1 MNVKGYLKLNAR
13 FKLVDCLLVAS
24 NNLFMKT
31 SKRLG
36 HQIQKLRKETGLT
49 QEEFAEKLG
58 ISRTH
63 MGHIEQGRKT
73 PSIKLMEKIAK
84 ALKVSAGKLLPF

>member
-1 MNVKGYLKLNAR
+1 MSDNITEA
-13 FKLVDCLLVAS
+13 
-24 NNLFMKT
+24 

-36 HQIQKLRKETGLT
+36 KRIQKIRDTTNLT
-49 QEEFAEKLG
+49 QEDLADKVG

-73 PSIKLMEKIAK
+73 PSLKVLGKIAK
-84 ALKVSAGKLLPF
+84 VLKTKPGELL